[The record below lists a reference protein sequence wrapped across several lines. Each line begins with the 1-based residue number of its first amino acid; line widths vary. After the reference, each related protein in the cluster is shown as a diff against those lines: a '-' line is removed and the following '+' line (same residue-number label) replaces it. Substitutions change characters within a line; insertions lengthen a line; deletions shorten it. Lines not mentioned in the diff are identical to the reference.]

1 MNDNTVKAFRQ
12 QVYAC
17 FVKGQ
22 DSLLNLVD
30 ALASEDRAQSLPELS
45 LSVHFLRKHASIYKA
60 LKQGRLDERALRQV
74 LWKYLPACSGRPILA
89 ADCSSIARPKSRT
102 SRDRSA
108 QLVHNLPSKSK
119 VTVAGW
125 QFSTLI
131 AVPEQPGGWTYV
143 LDQRRVPTESTP
155 AQILV
160 KQLREMSNRGNVLPL
175 VLLDRGYDAAWLWCQ
190 LSALPLYGALIRL
203 KSNRL
208 FYRPAPAPTGL
219 RGAPRKRGAKWQ
231 PKDPA
236 TQSDPSGEAE
246 RRDVL
251 GKVVRVRYW
260 RDLRLKEADWLPLTV
275 IRVERPAALGTE
287 RDPRL
292 SWFVWI
298 GDQQADPAEVALAY
312 VLRFS
317 QEHGYRFDKQ
327 ELLWEQAR
335 LQTPEQFALWSW
347 IVALAHNL
355 LVLSRDLVTP
365 ELRPWENRQ
374 RPATLQQVR
383 RGMNKFLAQ
392 LGTPARPPQPRGKS
406 KGRAKGAKMPKRE
419 RFRVVQ
425 MKQKVPLP
433 TPP

>member
-12 QVYAC
+12 QVSAC

-22 DSLLNLVD
+22 ERLLNLVD
-30 ALASEDRAQSLPELS
+30 ALASEDRAQSLPEWS
-45 LSVHFLRKHASIYKA
+45 LSVHLMRTHASISKA
-60 LKQGRLDERALRQV
+60 LKQGRLDERALHQV
-74 LWKYLPACSGRPILA
+74 WWKYLPACSGRPILA

-102 SRDRSA
+102 SQDRSA
-108 QLVHNLPSKSK
+108 QLVHHLPSKSK

-125 QFSTLI
+125 PFSTLV
-131 AVPEQPGGWTYV
+131 AVPEQPGGWTSV

-160 KQLREMSNRGNVLPL
+160 KQLREMSNRGNVPPL
-175 VLLDRGYDAAWLWCQ
+175 LLLDRGYDAAWLWCQ
-190 LSALPLYGALIRL
+190 LSALPRYGALIRL

-208 FYRPAPAPTGL
+208 FSRPAPAPMGL

-231 PKDPA
+231 PKDPT
-236 TQSDPSGEAE
+236 TQSDPSGEIE

-251 GKVVRVRYW
+251 GKDVRVRSW

-298 GDQQADPAEVALAY
+298 GDQQADPAEGALAY
-312 VLRFS
+312 VLRLS
-317 QEHGYRFDKQ
+317 QEHGYRFEKQ
-327 ELLWEQAR
+327 EWLWEQAR
-335 LQTPEQFALWSW
+335 LQTPEHFALWSW
-347 IVALAHNL
+347 IVALAHHL

-374 RPATLQQVR
+374 RPASLQQVR
-383 RGMNKFLAQ
+383 RGMNTFLAP

-419 RFRVVQ
+419 RFRSVQ

-433 TPP
+433 TPS